1 MPNDL
6 TDLVELLVC
15 PNCHGSLQHLSHGA
29 DCSACGSSFRKRDGV
44 LVLLVNPD
52 SADDDEIDHAHG
64 DHKAAQARFFDRDE
78 AEEFETTRP
87 AGTPDLYRWL
97 MDEKFRRAMR
107 GLNTKTAERT
117 ALTVCGGSGMD
128 AEFLA
133 RTGARVIT
141 SDISL
146 GAARR
151 AAERARRTGLP
162 ILSIVADIERL
173 PFLDRTIDHVYVH
186 DGLHHLSHPERGI
199 DEMLRVA
206 AGTIS
211 ITEPAQAVVTSIAVR
226 AGIALDTEEAG
237 NRVARLNP
245 GEVARRL
252 EAAGFKVLTADR
264 YAMYYRHRPGRIMEQ
279 LSRPAVLPI
288 AIGYWRALS
297 ALVGRFGN
305 KLAVVAVR
313 EP

>member
-1 MPNDL
+1 MPIDL
-6 TDLVELLVC
+6 ADLSQLVVC
-15 PNCHGSLQHLSHGA
+15 PTCRGTLDHSVDA
-29 DCSACGSSFRKRDGV
+29 AVCSNCGSSFEKQDGV
-44 LVLLVNPD
+44 TILLTD
-52 SADDDEIDHAHG
+52 TDEARHDEIDHCE
-64 DHKAAQARFFDRDE
+64 HKHAQASYFDRDE
-78 AEEFETTRP
+78 AAEFEVARP
-87 AGTPDLYRWL
+87 QGSPGLYSWL
-97 MDEKFRRAMR
+97 MEEKFRRSMR
-107 GLNTKTAERT
+107 GLGSSLAEQT

-133 RTGARVIT
+133 RTGASVIS

-151 AAERARRTGLP
+151 ALERARRTELP
-162 ILSIVADIERL
+162 ILSIVADIEHL
-173 PFLDRTIDHVYVH
+173 PFRDRAVDHVHVH
-186 DGLHHLSHPERGI
+186 DGLHHLAQPERGI
-199 DEMLRVA
+199 DEMIRVA
-206 AGTIS
+206 ARTIS
-211 ITEPAQAVVTSIAVR
+211 ITEPAQAIVTSIAVR
-226 AGIALDTEEAG
+226 AGLALEREEAG

-245 GEVARRL
+245 REVSRRL
-252 EAAGFKVLTADR
+252 EASGFKVLTADR
-264 YAMYYRHRPGRIMEQ
+264 YAMYYRHRPGRVMEQ